1 MSEREPMNRGIA
13 PSDAGADPREER
25 LRALYTGAYEP
36 VSPSESLRARVE
48 TIIAGAV
55 PITPRRTGPWQRQP
69 VSWPAMGMS
78 AAGVG
83 AAVLA
88 IGMSFSLARL
98 HRGRTLGR
106 PPEMIGDGAP
116 IHGNLTKRPP
126 SATHREERAPQL
138 VATTD
143 VPPAKGKDGA
153 TPGYPRSG
161 WMPARVVKSARQA
174 N

>member
-55 PITPRRTGPWQRQP
+55 PGPPLRGGAPPRRTGPWQRQP

-88 IGMSFSLARL
+88 IGMSFSLSWL

-106 PPEMIGDGAP
+106 PPEMISDGAP
-116 IHGNLTKRPP
+116 IHGNLTNRPP
-126 SATHREERAPQL
+126 SATHREKRAPQR

-143 VPPAKGKDGA
+143 V
-153 TPGYPRSG
+153 
-161 WMPARVVKSARQA
+161 
-174 N
+174 